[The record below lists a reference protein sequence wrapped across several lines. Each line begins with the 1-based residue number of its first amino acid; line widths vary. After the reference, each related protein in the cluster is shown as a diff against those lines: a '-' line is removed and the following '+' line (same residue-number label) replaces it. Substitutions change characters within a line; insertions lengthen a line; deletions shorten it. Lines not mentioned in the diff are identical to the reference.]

1 MQSLRIA
8 FAGTP
13 QFALPALR
21 VLLASRH
28 RVVGVL
34 TQPDRPAGR
43 GQQLR
48 ASPVKL
54 LATGHGLAVAQPA
67 TLKTPEGRA
76 ELTRWDPDLLV
87 VVAYGLI
94 LPAPVLALPRFGCVN

>member
-1 MQSLRIA
+1 MTSLRIA

-21 VLLASRH
+21 ALLGSRH

-43 GQQLR
+43 GRTQR
-48 ASPVKL
+48 A
-54 LATGHGLAVAQPA
+54 ARMVA
-67 TLKTPEGRA
+67 
-76 ELTRWDPDLLV
+76 
-87 VVAYGLI
+87 
-94 LPAPVLALPRFGCVN
+94 

>member
-1 MQSLRIA
+1 MTSLRIA

-21 VLLASRH
+21 ALLRSAH

-54 LATGHGLAVAQPA
+54 LATEHGLAVAQPQ

-76 ELTRWDPDLLV
+76 ALV
-87 VVAYGLI
+87 
-94 LPAPVLALPRFGCVN
+94 

>member
-1 MQSLRIA
+1 MTSLRIA

-21 VLLASRH
+21 ALLGSRH

-43 GQQLR
+43 GRDLR
-48 ASPVKL
+48 APPVKL
-54 LATGHGLAVAQPA
+54 LALEAGLPLAQPA
-67 TLKTPEGRA
+67 TLKTAEGRA
-76 ELTRWDPDLLV
+76 ALHGWSPDRWWWWPT
-87 VVAYGLI
+87 G
-94 LPAPVLALPRFGCVN
+94 